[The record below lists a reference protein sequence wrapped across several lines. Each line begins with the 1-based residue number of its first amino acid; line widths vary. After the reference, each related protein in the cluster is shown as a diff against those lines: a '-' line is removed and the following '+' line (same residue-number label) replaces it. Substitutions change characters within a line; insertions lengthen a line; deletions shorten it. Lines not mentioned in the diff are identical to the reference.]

1 MPTGTLTLPRN
12 MIEAAYSYADKESLS
27 VVDLFAKLLHT
38 QYGYVVTMAVDAPA
52 KHKQTTTRR
61 AISPRV
67 RALRGVAKIADNRPY
82 KDLLSDAITERY
94 ESL

>member
-1 MPTGTLTLPRN
+1 MPMGTLELPRN
-12 MIEAAYSYADKESLS
+12 MIDAAYSYADKESLS
-27 VVDLFAKLLHT
+27 VSDLFAKLLHAH
-38 QYGYVVTMAVDAPA
+38 YGYFVTMAVDAPA
-52 KHKQTTTRR
+52 KQSTTRR

>member
-27 VVDLFAKLLHT
+27 VADLFAKLLHA

-52 KHKQTTTRR
+52 KQTTKRR